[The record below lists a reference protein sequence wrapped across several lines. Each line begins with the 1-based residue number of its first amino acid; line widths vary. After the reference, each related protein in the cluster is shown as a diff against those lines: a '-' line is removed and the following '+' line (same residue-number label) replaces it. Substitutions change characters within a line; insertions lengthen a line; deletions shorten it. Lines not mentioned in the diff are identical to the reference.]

1 MFYQF
6 VKILA
11 RIAIHFYCRDIRINK
26 KEILKSNGPLLLAVN
41 HPNSFLDAV
50 ILCTLFDKP
59 VYSLARGDA
68 FNGKLISKLLYS
80 LKLLPVYR
88 ASEGV
93 ENLED
98 NYTTFEECIKIFK
111 QKGIV
116 LIFSEGRCENEWH
129 LRRLKK
135 GTARLAIAAW
145 QQQIP
150 LQVLPIGIN
159 YNSFILFGK
168 NVHLNIG
175 EPIDRGSIVSNFTDG
190 GLLLNELTGAVQQQL
205 QTLVYEIDA
214 NDRKQKV
221 ARLYLSISGF
231 KKYLLTIPA
240 FIGWLIH
247 WPFFFPIK
255 NFIAKKVAKDGHYDS
270 ILVGLLI
277 FTYPVYLLLFAILI
291 YLIWGGY
298 GWLLVFILLPFFAW
312 SYMQVNEQID

>member
-1 MFYQF
+1 M
-6 VKILA
+6 
-11 RIAIHFYCRDIRINK
+11 
-26 KEILKSNGPLLLAVN
+26 
-41 HPNSFLDAV
+41 
-50 ILCTLFDKP
+50 
-59 VYSLARGDA
+59 
-68 FNGKLISKLLYS
+68 
-80 LKLLPVYR
+80 
-88 ASEGV
+88 ASEGI

-98 NYTTFEECIKIFK
+98 NYTTFEKCIKIFK

-116 LIFSEGRCENEWH
+116 LIFSEVRCENEWH

-150 LQVLPIGIN
+150 LQGLPIGIN
-159 YNSFILFGK
+159 YYSFILFGK
-168 NVHLNIG
+168 NLHLNIG
-175 EPIDRGSIVSNFTDG
+175 KPIDRSIVNNFTNDG
-190 GLLLNELTGAVQQQL
+190 ILLNELTGNVQQQL

-221 ARLYLSISGF
+221 ARLYLSISGL

-270 ILVGLLI
+270 ILIGLLI
-277 FTYPVYLLLFAILI
+277 FTYPSYLLLFAILT
-291 YLIWGGY
+291 YLFWGCY
-298 GWLLVFILLPFFAW
+298 WWLLVFILLPFFAW
-312 SYMQVNEQID
+312 SFMQVNEQID